1 MSLQSFSEEEV
12 THGHCSGNS
21 KSLISFSFFF
31 FFFLAKAI
39 CQILMR
45 KGGAVCN
52 FPIIKFHIGMLPF
65 SVLF

>member
-1 MSLQSFSEEEV
+1 MSLQGFSEEEV
-12 THGHCSGNS
+12 TQGHCSGNS
-21 KSLISFSFFF
+21 KSLISFF

-52 FPIIKFHIGMLPF
+52 FLIIKFHIGMLPF
-65 SVLF
+65 SVPF